1 MNPRKR
7 MLQELLAPGP
17 AEGPIDGTAPAD
29 AGPRPGDSGG
39 EPGGGEF
46 GRRRAPSGAVRAMG
60 VDLGRLADEARRA
73 QELERSIGDGQAVVE
88 IDPARVDPS
97 FAEDR
102 IARTGDADYRRLVRS
117 IAESGQQVPILV
129 RPHPAAADDRYQAAY
144 GHRRLA
150 AAAELGVRVR
160 AIVRPLSDA
169 ELVIAQGKENAERR
183 NLSFI
188 ERVLFAAD
196 LEARGFGRSTLQAAL
211 AAHPADMTRY
221 LAVARG
227 IPRPLIR
234 AIGPAPR
241 AGRPRWME
249 LAALLA
255 ADAGAAEAASAL
267 AGSPDFQAAP
277 SDRRFEMVFS
287 ALRRRAAGD
296 APGPEGAR
304 LAPIRGPQ
312 GEAVIKLERFAA
324 GVRLSVLEQAAPGL
338 SAFLLARLP
347 ALVAEFRGGG
357 QGRRS
362 PLARAEDD
370 QPPS

>member
-1 MNPRKR
+1 MNRRKQ

-17 AEGPIDGTAPAD
+17 AESLAEGKAPAD
-29 AGPRPGDSGG
+29 PGLPPGETDRGPG
-39 EPGGGEF
+39 
-46 GRRRAPSGAVRAMG
+46 RRAPSGAVRAMG
-60 VDLGRLADEARRA
+60 LDLARLTDEARRA
-73 QELERSIGDGQAVVE
+73 QELERSIGDGQVVLE

-129 RPHPAAADDRYQAAY
+129 RPHPEAGDRYQAAY
-144 GHRRLA
+144 GHRRLS
-150 AAAELGVRVR
+150 AAAELGIRVR
-160 AIVRPLSDA
+160 AVVRPLSDA
-169 ELVIAQGKENAERR
+169 ELVVAQGKENAERR

-188 ERVLFAAD
+188 ERVLFTAD
-196 LEARGFGRSTLQAAL
+196 LEARGFERPTLQAAL

-227 IPRPLIR
+227 IPRSLIR

-255 ADAGAAEAASAL
+255 AGDGAAEAAAAL
-267 AGSPDFQAAP
+267 AESPDFQAAP

-287 ALRRRAAGD
+287 ALRRRAAAGV
-296 APGPEGAR
+296 PGPEGAP
-304 LAPIRGPQ
+304 LAPIRGPE

-324 GVRLSVLEQAAPGL
+324 GARLTVLEQAAPGL

-357 QGRRS
+357 QGRQS
-362 PLARAEDD
+362 PPDRAEDD